1 MQPTTLPAPVWVA
14 RPADLRAMVADLT
27 KYDQLAVDT
36 ESNSLYAYREQVCL
50 IQFSTPD
57 RDYLVD
63 PLALTDLTPLAPI
76 FANPACEKIFH
87 AAEYD
92 LICLKRDFGFEVC
105 NIFDTMVAARILGR
119 SEVGLGA
126 ILENEFGIHLNKR
139 YQRAN
144 WGQRPLPADLL
155 AYARLD
161 TRYLLPLRNTL
172 AAELQQTGR
181 WELAQED
188 FRRACHVT
196 LPNGNQENHLCL
208 RISGAHDLDPRQLAI
223 LNELCAYREER
234 AAAANVPP
242 FKILDNRRLILLA
255 QTAPRTRQEL
265 AQTHALTE
273 RQLERHANGILTA
286 IQRGLASPPY
296 KKPPR
301 QPRPDQRF
309 LDRLN
314 NLREWRKHTGA
325 KMGLDSDVILP
336 KDILETI
343 AQADPR
349 THTDLAALM
358 AKTPWRLEHFGN
370 QILSVLQSDPG
381 KPPQKTTPLHRGRR

>member
-14 RPADLRAMVADLT
+14 RPADLHTMVADLT
-27 KYDQLAVDT
+27 QYDHLAVDT

-63 PLALTDLTPLAPI
+63 PLALPDLATLVPI
-76 FANPACEKIFH
+76 FTNLACEKIFH

-92 LICLKRDFGFEVC
+92 LICLKRDFGFEVR
-105 NIFDTMVAARILGR
+105 NIFDTMLAARILGR
-119 SEVGLGA
+119 AEVGLGA
-126 ILENEFGIHLNKR
+126 ILDNEFGIHLNKR

-172 AAELQQTGR
+172 ASELQRTGR

-188 FRRACHVT
+188 FQRACQVT
-196 LPNGNQENHLCL
+196 LPNSDQANHLCL
-208 RISGAHDLDPRQLAI
+208 RVSGAHDLDPRQLAI
-223 LNELCAYREER
+223 LNELCTYREER

-255 QTAPRTRQEL
+255 QTTPRTRQEL
-265 AQTHALTE
+265 AQTNALTE
-273 RQLERHANGILTA
+273 RQLERHANGILAA

-301 QPRPDQRF
+301 QPRPNQRF

-314 NLREWRKHTGA
+314 NLREWRKHTGV

-343 AQADPR
+343 AHSDP
-349 THTDLAALM
+349 HSPADLAALM

-370 QILSVLQSDPG
+370 QILSVLQPEAG
-381 KPPQKTTPLHRGRR
+381 KSSQKITPLHRG